1 MISSAAHIHHVYT
14 FCVVS
19 SEATLLRLRPARDVH
34 GLISNILETDLR
46 FSTGPFAPYIMSHLI
61 QITIEPH
68 PKIKAGMGAIIPTVP
83 A

>member
-1 MISSAAHIHHVYT
+1 MLSSVAHIHHVYT

-46 FSTGPFAPYIMSHLI
+46 FSSLLARSLLT
-61 QITIEPH
+61 
-68 PKIKAGMGAIIPTVP
+68 
-83 A
+83 